1 MRQDQSWPRAQTIPQ
16 IQLEDIP
23 KKKKKGLAKIWQK
36 VTGTKDK
43 GELQGN
49 QNEQVRSFD
58 RTEDDLPLAPP
69 PPLSYLVERGPGEHG
84 LPGARQSTTSLTS
97 TTSPKNAMSSPALSP
112 GTAPSS
118 LLPSPIS
125 SRPSNVE
132 PEIAG
137 EQGRSSWNDDHERV
151 DPPADAGSKLESPR
165 NLHCVTS
172 EPDIRQSQLQRPSTP
187 AGLTVP
193 TVGPASRPQSV
204 LMLEKSLPPLPHELS
219 NARPP
224 ADPRPRTVYDPRLM
238 PPGASPPVQNLAA
251 PRAPF
256 RDAEARRQ
264 SFGGMTTRP
273 NIQTLPTQGVYAND
287 FKPPGARYD
296 EFGGS
301 RHSLGYFQEK
311 RIPNSHLTTPSKR
324 RSKFGL
330 SSLLGRK
337 SQMYNVDGLDSQ
349 EFPIPRPSN
358 SDIRDDVTSTS
369 GFAHSGSRHSVNP
382 RMSVMSRKA
391 IEELHSIQQDD
402 DFIAYRY
409 PSTDQQL
416 DLLR

>member
-1 MRQDQSWPRAQTIPQ
+1 MAPR

-23 KKKKKGLAKIWQK
+23 RKKKKGLAKIWQK

-43 GELQGN
+43 GEFQSN
-49 QNEQVRSFD
+49 HWDEQVRSL
-58 RTEDDLPLAPP
+58 EDDLPLAPP
-69 PPLSYLVERGPGEHG
+69 PPLSYLVARGPGEH
-84 LPGARQSTTSLTS
+84 LPGARQSTASLNS
-97 TTSPKNAMSSPALSP
+97 TTSPKNAVSSPALSP

-118 LLPSPIS
+118 ILPSPIS
-125 SRPSNVE
+125 SRPSDAE
-132 PEIAG
+132 PEIAD
-137 EQGRSSWNDDHERV
+137 EQGRVSWNHDDYERI
-151 DPPADAGSKLESPR
+151 DPPADAGSKLDNPR
-165 NLHCVTS
+165 NQSGLTS
-172 EPDIRQSQLQRPSTP
+172 DPEVRRLQQQRPSTP
-187 AGLTVP
+187 AGLVVP
-193 TVGPASRPQSV
+193 TAGLASRPPSV

-219 NARPP
+219 NTHTPSDHRSHA
-224 ADPRPRTVYDPRLM
+224 AYDPRLM

-256 RDAEARRQ
+256 RDTEARRQ

-273 NIQTLPTQGVYAND
+273 NIQTLPTQRTYDHDLKPSGV
-287 FKPPGARYD
+287 RYD

-301 RHSLGYFQEK
+301 RHSLGFFQEK
-311 RIPNSHLTTPSKR
+311 RTLNTHLTTPSKR

-337 SQMYNVDGLDSQ
+337 YQMYDVSGSDSQ
-349 EFPIPRPSN
+349 ESPIPGPSIP
-358 SDIRDDVTSTS
+358 DMRDDVTNNS

-382 RMSVMSRKA
+382 RMSVMSRRA

-416 DLLR
+416 ALLR